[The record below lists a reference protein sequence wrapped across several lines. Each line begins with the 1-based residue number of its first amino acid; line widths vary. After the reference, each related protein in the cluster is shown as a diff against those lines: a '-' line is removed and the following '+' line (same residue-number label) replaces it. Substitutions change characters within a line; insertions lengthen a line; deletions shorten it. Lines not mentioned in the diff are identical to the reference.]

1 MRTVI
6 ADRFEVTD
14 ANRWRTFGLDRL
26 TGARVLV
33 VETWPAGW
41 PVSTALDVAALRAM
55 ATQVIAM
62 DHPRVARVL
71 SVDPVVVEAGPEHD
85 AQPALTEDEWIRIA
99 DELAE
104 TMEALFER
112 GVVPVDPG
120 HAWVERGQDG
130 RAEVR
135 VPAPSGPP
143 GLHYKE
149 WRPQARY
156 QLARIA
162 SWVESR
168 AASAALGDAI
178 ERRMERR
185 PSAADDRPL
194 MPTLDFDLAI
204 RLGEAELARTTELAV
219 REKRQGLR
227 DHATMPL
234 AAAYHHRGCV
244 AWSRGDR
251 EHAERDVSR
260 AIELEA
266 HARYLT
272 TAALWAEARGDLGA
286 AAEHHARGVCATQPK
301 APVGRYDETAIIPL
315 EFDRPER
322 ADRDA
327 TRTLT
332 ARAAFLA
339 RAGRYEEARADLE
352 ASIARKPTVGAL
364 AWLSSVRRKL
374 GDREGAIEA
383 ADRALALD
391 PTSAAAARMRSL
403 A

>member
-1 MRTVI
+1 MTTVI

-14 ANRWRTFGLDRL
+14 ANRWRTFGVDRL

-55 ATQVIAM
+55 AERVLAM
-62 DHPRVARVL
+62 DHPRVARML

-143 GLHYKE
+143 GLHYNE

-168 AASAALGDAI
+168 ADSAALGDAI
-178 ERRMERR
+178 VRRMERR

-194 MPTLDFDLAI
+194 VPTLDFDLGI
-204 RLGEAELARTTELAV
+204 RLGEAELDKQLASPPGREDRLPFV
-219 REKRQGLR
+219 RV
-227 DHATMPL
+227 PL
-234 AAAYHHRGCV
+234 AAAYHHRACV
-244 AWSRGDR
+244 AWNGGDR
-251 EHAERDVSR
+251 ELALRDVSR

-272 TAALWAEARGDLGA
+272 TAALWAEARGDLAA
-286 AAEHHARGVCATQPK
+286 AAEHHARAVSAIQPK
-301 APVGRYDETAIIPL
+301 QQPGRYDETAIIPI
-315 EFDRPER
+315 EFDRSER

-339 RAGRYEEARADLE
+339 RAGRHEEALADLE
-352 ASIARKPTVGAL
+352 ASIARRPTVSAL

-391 PTSAAAARMRSL
+391 PTSASAARMRSL